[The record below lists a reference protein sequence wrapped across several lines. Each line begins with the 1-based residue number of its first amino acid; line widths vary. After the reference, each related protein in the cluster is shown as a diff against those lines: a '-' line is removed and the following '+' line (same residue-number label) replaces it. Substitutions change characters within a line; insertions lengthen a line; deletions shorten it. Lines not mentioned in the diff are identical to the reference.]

1 MKVPLIVSGA
11 LYGTIVYLFMYFL
24 IVPLS
29 AAPFTLLNNSDAVA
43 IDVFVNIICIGLP
56 IALIILRYTK

>member
-1 MKVPLIVSGA
+1 
-11 LYGTIVYLFMYFL
+11 MYFL